1 MKRTKKDVRKE
12 FKEKSREG
20 QREFL
25 QIWKKT
31 GNFNHAECM
40 KTESRSHVDK
50 DDTNSDWFNWD
61 DLCKACGW
69 TPENAKTL
77 VGERALQRALAVK
90 DFCDKSASDNI
101 KTDIQTGDKLYRRV
115 RETSQSSN
123 AHKKEV
129 KTVVHSEK
137 QPLGDP

>member
-77 VGERALQRALAVK
+77 VGERIPSIDDGDNDSDDGDVMM
-90 DFCDKSASDNI
+90 ASRID
-101 KTDIQTGDKLYRRV
+101 DDDGDGSRL
-115 RETSQSSN
+115 
-123 AHKKEV
+123 
-129 KTVVHSEK
+129 
-137 QPLGDP
+137 